1 MPANLKLDDQS
12 GRAVIEAFRAAPVSR
27 PSFPINSI
35 QERTMRT
42 TRTLIVVFLCCF
54 ALSVAASPADPH
66 VGTWKLNV
74 AKSTYSPGPA
84 PKEVTMKIEAKGAGI
99 HLTQTGTDGAGKP
112 IKVEFTANYDGKDTP
127 VTGVTNTDTIAVKRV
142 DANTSESTL
151 KKAGKV
157 VMTVTSVV
165 SKDGKTRTSTF
176 KGTDAAGKPV
186 NNVAVYDKQ

>member
-1 MPANLKLDDQS
+1 
-12 GRAVIEAFRAAPVSR
+12 
-27 PSFPINSI
+27 
-35 QERTMRT
+35 MRI
-42 TRTLIVVFLCCF
+42 TRTLTLFLLCVF
-54 ALSVAASPADPH
+54 AVSVTAAAVDPH

-74 AKSTYSPGPA
+74 AKSKYSPGPA

-112 IKVEFTANYDGKDTP
+112 IRVDFSANYDGKDNPT
-127 VTGVTNTDTIAVKRV
+127 TGVTNTDTIAVKRV
-142 DANTSESTL
+142 DANTTESTL
-151 KKAGKV
+151 KKGGKV
-157 VMTVTSVV
+157 VMTVISVV

>member
-1 MPANLKLDDQS
+1 
-12 GRAVIEAFRAAPVSR
+12 
-27 PSFPINSI
+27 
-35 QERTMRT
+35 MRT
-42 TRTLIVVFLCCF
+42 TRTSIVLLLCCF

-74 AKSTYSPGPA
+74 AKSKYSPGPA

-99 HLTQTGTDGAGKP
+99 HLTQTGIDAAGKP
-112 IKVEFTANYDGKDTP
+112 IKIEFSANYDGKDNPT
-127 VTGVTNTDTIAVKRV
+127 TGVANTDTIAVKRV
-142 DANTSESTL
+142 DANTTESTL
-151 KKAGKV
+151 KKGGKV
-157 VMTVTSVV
+157 VMTVISVV

>member
-1 MPANLKLDDQS
+1 
-12 GRAVIEAFRAAPVSR
+12 
-27 PSFPINSI
+27 
-35 QERTMRT
+35 MRT
-42 TRTLIVVFLCCF
+42 TRALIVMLLCCF
-54 ALSVAASPADPH
+54 AWSVAAASADPH
-66 VGTWKLNV
+66 VGTWKLNT
-74 AKSTYSPGPA
+74 AKSKYSPGPA
-84 PKEVTMKIEAKGAGI
+84 PKEVTMKIEAKGANGY
-99 HLTQTGTDGAGKP
+99 HLTQVGTDGAGKP

-186 NNVAVYDKQ
+186 NNVAVYDRQ

>member
-1 MPANLKLDDQS
+1 MSS
-12 GRAVIEAFRAAPVSR
+12 G
-27 PSFPINSI
+27 PSFSAKFPNQLNSGGN
-35 QERTMRT
+35 MRT
-42 TRTLIVVFLCCF
+42 TRTLIVMLLCCF

-74 AKSTYSPGPA
+74 AKSKYSPGPA

-99 HLTQTGTDGAGKP
+99 HLTQTGTDAAGKP
-112 IKVEFTANYDGKDTP
+112 IKIDFTANYDGKDTP
-127 VTGVTNTDTIAVKRV
+127 VTGVANTDTIAVKRV
-142 DANTSESTL
+142 DANTSEGTL
-151 KKAGKV
+151 KKGGKV

>member
-1 MPANLKLDDQS
+1 MSS
-12 GRAVIEAFRAAPVSR
+12 G
-27 PSFPINSI
+27 PSFSAKFPNQLNSGGN
-35 QERTMRT
+35 MRT
-42 TRTLIVVFLCCF
+42 TRTLIVMFLCCF

-74 AKSTYSPGPA
+74 AKSKYSPGPA

-99 HLTQTGTDGAGKP
+99 HLTQSGTDAAGKP

-127 VTGVTNTDTIAVKRV
+127 VTGVANTDTIALKRV
-142 DANTSESTL
+142 DANSSEGTL

-186 NNVAVYDKQ
+186 NNVVVYDRQ

>member
-1 MPANLKLDDQS
+1 MSS
-12 GRAVIEAFRAAPVSR
+12 GPGFSAK
-27 PSFPINSI
+27 FPNQLNSGGN
-35 QERTMRT
+35 MRT
-42 TRTLIVVFLCCF
+42 TRTLIVMFLCCF

-74 AKSTYSPGPA
+74 AKSKYSPGPA

-99 HLTQTGTDGAGKP
+99 HLTQTGTDAAGKP
-112 IKVEFTANYDGKDTP
+112 IKIDFTANYDGKDTP
-127 VTGVTNTDTIAVKRV
+127 VTGVANTDTIAVKRV
-142 DANTSESTL
+142 DANTSEGTL
-151 KKAGKV
+151 KKGGKV

>member
-1 MPANLKLDDQS
+1 
-12 GRAVIEAFRAAPVSR
+12 
-27 PSFPINSI
+27 
-35 QERTMRT
+35 MRT
-42 TRTLIVVFLCCF
+42 TRTLIVMLLCCF

-74 AKSTYSPGPA
+74 AKSKYSPGPA
-84 PKEVTMKIEAKGAGI
+84 PKEVTMKIEAKGANGY
-99 HLTQTGTDGAGKP
+99 HLTQTGTDAAGKP
-112 IKVEFTANYDGKDTP
+112 IKIDFTANYDGKDTP

>member
-1 MPANLKLDDQS
+1 
-12 GRAVIEAFRAAPVSR
+12 V
-27 PSFPINSI
+27 
-35 QERTMRT
+35 RT
-42 TRTLIVVFLCCF
+42 TKTLTVFLLCCF

-66 VGTWKLNV
+66 VGTWKLNT
-74 AKSTYSPGPA
+74 AKSKYSPGPA
-84 PKEVTMKIEAKGAGI
+84 PKEVTMKIETKGAGV

-127 VTGVTNTDTIAVKRV
+127 VTGVTNTDTIALKRV

-151 KKAGKV
+151 KKGGKV
-157 VMTVTSVV
+157 AMTVISVV

-186 NNVAVYDKQ
+186 NNVAVYDRQ